1 MEILAIIWVILISV
15 ALVMIIFT
23 LGRVYE
29 TSIIIREIDDKIDD
43 AKCEI
48 EFIDKQI
55 AMLRGD
61 DR

>member
-23 LGRVYE
+23 LGRFYE
-29 TSIIIREIDDKIDD
+29 TSIIIREIYDKIDD
-43 AKCEI
+43 TKCEI

-55 AMLRGD
+55 AILRGD

>member
-1 MEILAIIWVILISV
+1 MEILMIIWLITISV
-15 ALVMIIFT
+15 GIVSMIFA
-23 LGRVYE
+23 LGRLYE
-29 TSIIIREIDDKIDD
+29 NSLIIREIDDKIDD

-55 AMLRGD
+55 AILRGD